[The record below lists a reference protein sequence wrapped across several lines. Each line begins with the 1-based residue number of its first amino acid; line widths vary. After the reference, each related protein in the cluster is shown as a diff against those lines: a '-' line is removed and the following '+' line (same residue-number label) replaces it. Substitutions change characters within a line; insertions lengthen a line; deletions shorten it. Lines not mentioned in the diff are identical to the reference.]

1 MRRSKQPRPTSPQV
15 RSDGSSTA
23 AKSVRGSLRRH
34 GPVLYSVGLHAAAVF
49 LLALITFSSVR
60 NGGRNAVIVE
70 PTAESEADA
79 DSLSTIRF
87 APTLDLPETEEPP
100 LDAEFAV
107 SSLLTSPAHEAE
119 LLLPH
124 VETSLSSTVVAVN
137 SGTKGTQSGAVRG
150 GGAAHVAV
158 GNYDDAMDE
167 ITRELIRLLQNGEVV
182 VVWLFDQST
191 SMEDDRQQIGARIG
205 RVYAELAASGVA
217 EKNAL
222 TTGIASYSGDYA
234 QHTSTPTS
242 SADKI
247 YSAIEAVPI
256 DTIGTERT
264 CQAVREAILRHRRY
278 VESTKRQFALI
289 VVTDESGDPADNRR
303 YLEDAI
309 AEAKATNC
317 HVYVLGREAMFGYP
331 FEHYVSRNPQTGEAR
346 LASYDRGPETALLEQ
361 LQTDGFSARRDT
373 VLSGFGPYEQV
384 RLTRETGGIFFMMP
398 DDKQQSGQRRTLRYD
413 PRAMKDYLP
422 DWRPR
427 DVVATEAQQDPLQ
440 TILSQVISELNPF
453 ESANSGAM
461 EIREIFSTNATA
473 LSAQMQQER
482 AKMRAYAAYLD
493 QAIRKLELAKPLRD
507 SSPSLRQ
514 QANYDLL
521 LAQLLTYRIRA
532 DEFHDYL
539 SNSSHS
545 RPIAPPGAPIEGW
558 RIATRQR
565 LTSPKKHTAEIA
577 HARILLEQ
585 IVVRHKGTPWEVRA
599 QDELDQGFGVGLE
612 PAYPL

>member
-1 MRRSKQPRPTSPQV
+1 M
-15 RSDGSSTA
+15 
-23 AKSVRGSLRRH
+23 
-34 GPVLYSVGLHAAAVF
+34 LHVAAVF
-49 LLALITFSSVR
+49 LLAMLTISATRDAGSH
-60 NGGRNAVIVE
+60 AVILE
-70 PTAESEADA
+70 PTAELPV
-79 DSLSTIRF
+79 DSSSLATIRF
-87 APTLDLPETEEPP
+87 AQQLDLPESEDPP
-100 LDAEFAV
+100 LDAEVTV
-107 SSLLTSPAHEAE
+107 SSSLTSPALAAE
-119 LLLPH
+119 LLNTE
-124 VETSLSSTVVAVN
+124 VELSTSSVVVAAK
-137 SGTKGTQSGAVRG
+137 SGEQGSQRGALRD
-150 GGAAHVAV
+150 GGAAHIAV

-167 ITRELIRLLQNGEVV
+167 ITRELIRLLQSGDVV

-191 SMEDDRQQIGARIG
+191 SMQDDREQIGARIG
-205 RVYAELAASGVA
+205 RVYAELATSGFA

-234 QHTSTPTS
+234 QHTKTPTS
-242 SADKI
+242 AASKI
-247 YSAIEAVPI
+247 YNAIEAVPI
-256 DTIGTERT
+256 DPIGTERT

-331 FEHYVSRNPQTGEAR
+331 FEHNISRNSQTGQTR
-346 LASYDRGPETALLEQ
+346 ISSYDRGPESAFLEQ

-398 DDKQQSGQRRTLRYD
+398 DDKQQKGERRIHHYD
-413 PRAMKDYLP
+413 PAVMKDYLP

-427 DVVATEAQQDPLQ
+427 SVVTDQANQDPLQ
-440 TILSQVISELNPF
+440 VVLSQVIDETNPY
-453 ESANSGAM
+453 EAASSSAA
-461 EIREIFSTNATA
+461 EIRQLFSTSPTK
-473 LSAQMQQER
+473 LSTEMQQER

-493 QAIRKLELAKPLRD
+493 QAIHSLEQAEPLRD
-507 SSPSLRQ
+507 SSPSVRQ

-521 LAQLLTYRIRA
+521 LAQLLAYRIRA

-545 RPIAPPGAPIEGW
+545 RTQIPTGVAIIGWQIA
-558 RIATRQR
+558 ATKR
-565 LTSPKKHTAEIA
+565 LASPEKHGAEIA
-577 HARILLEQ
+577 RARSLLEQ
-585 IVVRHKGTPWEVRA
+585 IVRERKGTPWAARA
-599 QDELDQGFGVGLE
+599 QDELDQGFGVMLE
-612 PAYPL
+612 PAFSR